1 MRLYPGMGIL
11 HLERNLMRKFLAIT
25 VMLLIVSPAANARA
39 NDATNLYQAL
49 LSKQLEQ
56 MPEGFSSAT
65 LGVMPLNSESQRA
78 GMVGIAKITLTG
90 KDTGGQVRYAVF
102 SSKQDFDAF
111 VREFS
116 MPGNP
121 IFFPY
126 APEAK
131 CTSHGNQQACNI
143 TEGTVMV
150 MAIITD
156 QTEGIRRTTAGKLA
170 KFALEH
176 LRRVR
181 QSIGQP
187 APPPE
192 D

>member
-1 MRLYPGMGIL
+1 MRRYSGLRIPG
-11 HLERNLMRKFLAIT
+11 LEKNLMRKFLAVIA
-25 VMLLIVSPAANARA
+25 MLLIVSAAPTARA
-39 NDATNLYQAL
+39 DDATNLYQAL
-49 LSKQLEQ
+49 LSKQFEQ

-65 LGVMPLNSESQRA
+65 LSVMPLNPDSQRA
-78 GMVGIAKITLTG
+78 GMVGIAKITLAG
-90 KDTGGQVRYAVF
+90 KDTTGQVRYAVF
-102 SSKQDFDAF
+102 STKQDFEAY

-126 APEAK
+126 FPEAK
-131 CTSHGNQQACNI
+131 CTSHGNQQACDI
-143 TEGTVMV
+143 TDGTVM
-150 MAIITD
+150 IIGLITD
-156 QTEGIRRTTAGKLA
+156 LTEGVRRTTAAKLT
-170 KFALEH
+170 KSALEH

-192 D
+192 E

>member
-1 MRLYPGMGIL
+1 MRSYSEMRISRV
-11 HLERNLMRKFLAIT
+11 EKNLMRKFLAVT
-25 VMLLIVSPAANARA
+25 AMLLIVSAAPNARA
-39 NDATNLYQAL
+39 DDATNLYQAL

-65 LGVMPLNSESQRA
+65 LGVMPLNPDSQRA
-78 GMVGIAKITLTG
+78 GMVGIAKITLAG
-90 KDTGGQVRYAVF
+90 KDTTGQVRYAVF
-102 SSKQDFDAF
+102 STKQDFDAY

-126 APEAK
+126 FPEAK

-143 TEGTVMV
+143 TDGTVMV

-156 QTEGIRRTTAGKLA
+156 LTEGVRRTTAAKLA
-170 KFALEH
+170 KSALEH
-176 LRRVR
+176 LRSVR

-187 APPPE
+187 PPPPDE
-192 D
+192 

>member
-1 MRLYPGMGIL
+1 MRLYSGLGIPRM
-11 HLERNLMRKFLAIT
+11 EKNLMRKFLALT
-25 VMLLIVSPAANARA
+25 AMLMIVSAAPNARA
-39 NDATNLYQAL
+39 DDASNLYQAL

-65 LGVMPLNSESQRA
+65 LGVMPLNPASQRA
-78 GMVGIAKITLTG
+78 GMVGIAKITLAG
-90 KDTGGQVRYAVF
+90 KDTSGQVRYAVF
-102 SSKQDFDAF
+102 STKQDFEAY

-126 APEAK
+126 FPEAK
-131 CTSHGNQQACNI
+131 CTSHGNQQACEI
-143 TEGTVMV
+143 TDGTVMV

-156 QTEGIRRTTAGKLA
+156 LTEGVRRTTAGKLA
-170 KFALEH
+170 KSALEH

-181 QSIGQP
+181 QSIGQS

>member
-1 MRLYPGMGIL
+1 MRSYSEMRISRV
-11 HLERNLMRKFLAIT
+11 EKNLMRKFLAVT
-25 VMLLIVSPAANARA
+25 AMLLIVSAAPNARA
-39 NDATNLYQAL
+39 DDATNLYQAL

-65 LGVMPLNSESQRA
+65 LGVMPLNPDSQRA
-78 GMVGIAKITLTG
+78 GMVGIAKITLAG
-90 KDTGGQVRYAVF
+90 KDTTGQVRYAVF
-102 SSKQDFDAF
+102 STKQDFDAY

-126 APEAK
+126 FPEAK

-143 TEGTVMV
+143 TDGTVMV

-156 QTEGIRRTTAGKLA
+156 LTEGVRRTTAAKLA
-170 KFALEH
+170 KSALEH
-176 LRRVR
+176 LRSVR
-181 QSIGQP
+181 HSIGQP
-187 APPPE
+187 APPPDE
-192 D
+192 